1 MSPKLRKKLEEM
13 EGGGFFQQ
21 LIKSA
26 LIGVSDYIVR
36 PPNFNQ
42 SKVRYGWINRP
53 MDMPPLHDLAQ
64 MVAST
69 YDTIDDPQIQGYTLF
84 TKTPTMAVFRVN
96 KNSNVFIIAL
106 RGTQFSDVNDLTA
119 DMAIIRGIVADA
131 ATARNVR
138 NSSRYRTDVANITE
152 VEGLVKS
159 YLKLPNPIYY
169 AVGHSLSGSI
179 IDEMLRDGLIS
190 SAVSFNPAVERV
202 NLDAPNN
209 NHRVYLECDVLYNLI
224 GKFITNGN
232 LEVIPKANPAGA
244 DAGPI
249 DTTKGSLECHNIK
262 TVIPLMSGK
271 GINNNIVLS
280 YKQPLMFQDVKVGAY
295 RNANEKFRPLGRGL
309 FDTIIGNIGKNLA
322 GEASKGNI
330 LGRIKDTIDKGA
342 AARKAEQDK
351 EWNDSWVG
359 KILPNPTKLFG
370 GADGNILDILVPK
383 NRRPMEDDAFFQGRG
398 LTDVLRYGR
407 GKKFNQKQLTKIIL
421 DKNKVIADLEEN
433 AYSGRGNCVDGMGNC
448 VGEMVRRIGETLADY
463 RRRVAEAPQ
472 RRREA
477 RREEERQAAEA
488 AERQRIQAAY
498 DADATRL
505 LTELQ
510 NDPNDQFG
518 RNEFR
523 RMMQGMDRYNQNL
536 SPIEIWRYF
545 RQMMYDQHQLSYEEA
560 RPRVRPPR
568 PIGPQLP
575 PAVSASGLLD
585 FEMDEDGN

>member
-53 MDMPPLHDLAQ
+53 IDMPPLQDLAQ

-138 NSSRYRTDVANITE
+138 NSSRYRADVANITE

-159 YLKLPNPIYY
+159 YLKIPNPIYY

-202 NLDAPNN
+202 NLDVPNN

-280 YKQPLMFQDVKVGAY
+280 YKQPLMFQDVNVGAY

-330 LGRIKDTIDKGA
+330 LGRIKDTVDKGA

-359 KILPNPTKLFG
+359 KIIPNPTKLFG
-370 GADGNILDILVPK
+370 G
-383 NRRPMEDDAFFQGRG
+383 G

-433 AYSGRGNCVDGMGNC
+433 AYSGKGNELGQFYRGEIDGD
-448 VGEMVRRIGETLADY
+448 ELVRRLGESVAAF
-463 RRRVAEAPQ
+463 RRRVADGPR
-472 RRREA
+472 RRRE
-477 RREEERQAAEA
+477 RRAAQEA
-488 AERQRIQAAY
+488 HDNEQRASVAERGRY
-498 DADATRL
+498 DALATRL
-505 LTELQ
+505 LACVDDRADLAEISSIRRDYMAQYGFEPRPTEVWR
-510 NDPNDQFG
+510 QFLNFG
-518 RNEFR
+518 NNS
-523 RMMQGMDRYNQNL
+523 DIY
-536 SPIEIWRYF
+536 
-545 RQMMYDQHQLSYEEA
+545 
-560 RPRVRPPR
+560 PRVV
-568 PIGPQLP
+568 GPQAEQWLRQ
-575 PAVSASGLLD
+575 
-585 FEMDEDGN
+585 NNC

>member
-1 MSPKLRKKLEEM
+1 MSQKLQKKLEEM

-21 LIKSA
+21 LLKTA

-36 PPNFNQ
+36 PPKFNP
-42 SKVRYGWINRP
+42 SNVRYGWINRP
-53 MDMPPLHDLAQ
+53 MDMPPLYDLAQ

-69 YDTIDDPQIQGYTLF
+69 YSLEDPQIQGYTLL

-106 RGTQFSDVNDLTA
+106 RGTQFSDINDITA

-159 YLKLPNPIYY
+159 YLKIPNPTYY

-202 NLDAPNN
+202 NLNLPNN
-209 NHRVYLECDVLYNLI
+209 NHRIYLECDVLYNLI

-271 GINNNIVLS
+271 GINNILLQL
-280 YKQPLMFQDVKVGAY
+280 YKQPLMAQDVDVGAH

-342 AARKAEQDK
+342 ASRKAEEDK
-351 EWNDSWVG
+351 KWNDSWVG
-359 KILPNPTKLFG
+359 SIGIPNPSRLFG
-370 GADGNILDILVPK
+370 GALPKGYHQMPDGRIMKDSDHMK
-383 NRRPMEDDAFFQGRG
+383 GGG
-398 LTDVLRYGR
+398 LTDVLRYG
-407 GKKFNQKQLTKIIL
+407 
-421 DKNKVIADLEEN
+421 
-433 AYSGRGNCVDGMGNC
+433 
-448 VGEMVRRIGETLADY
+448 
-463 RRRVAEAPQ
+463 
-472 RRREA
+472 
-477 RREEERQAAEA
+477 
-488 AERQRIQAAY
+488 
-498 DADATRL
+498 
-505 LTELQ
+505 
-510 NDPNDQFG
+510 
-518 RNEFR
+518 
-523 RMMQGMDRYNQNL
+523 
-536 SPIEIWRYF
+536 
-545 RQMMYDQHQLSYEEA
+545 
-560 RPRVRPPR
+560 
-568 PIGPQLP
+568 
-575 PAVSASGLLD
+575 
-585 FEMDEDGN
+585 